1 MSLIIKRFEI
11 LDKTRETYI
20 LTPNKEWDNLTKPS
34 SIMILRPSADEA
46 SVSELITAGLCEL
59 GEKYNILFIFPNP
72 CEYGWSTKNSNDY
85 ENDIAFLELINKD
98 ISRGILNG
106 KWSVMNDVHY
116 VIGLD
121 SGVETALEFTALH
134 PETTA
139 AVALIGGT
147 KLPEISIND
156 SVAMPS
162 ILFNCSD
169 TIVSYY
175 KSINKSDIETPL
187 GTLGTM
193 YTNDINPYHKV
204 INVNDKKFNKLTDT
218 VMNKIWFDLFYT
230 VRRINTCEKG
240 NISGRINFENCHFEK
255 HLDNPSLGDNDGMTH
270 TWLEHVP
277 QCVLDNPSKP
287 VPLLI
292 FSHGAFDNPMK
303 AADMSKWHEIG
314 EKEGFITVYPLASN
328 GVNFNLNLDKSL
340 PSDEEYYLAL
350 IKYIKAKYTID
361 SSRVYLSGFS
371 NGAGMSQVMALLHPE
386 LIAAIAPIDSM
397 WPYTFPG
404 PFDQDTFSLENNL
417 RPITIGLELQKKHNY
432 RMPVWYVYGTREME
446 YPIYRGR
453 GQQYQYDAWKQYNNI
468 PVLETPEKPLDTE
481 CSIGV
486 ESDIVEVLYPCKQYP
501 DYKYSIHKFYSSDT
515 HNNYYNFALAH
526 GKAHDVHI
534 VDAELAWQFI
544 SIFSRN
550 PDGSLK
556 QHSKIG
562 NNVKTFY
569 NHL

>member
-1 MSLIIKRFEI
+1 MSLILKQFEI
-11 LDKTRETYI
+11 QGKKRDAYI

-34 SIMILRPSADEA
+34 SIMILRPLADEA
-46 SVSELITAGLCEL
+46 SVCQLITAGLYEL
-59 GEKYNILFIFPNP
+59 SEKYNILFVFPNP
-72 CEYGWSTKNSNDY
+72 IECGWSTNNSHENN
-85 ENDIAFLELINKD
+85 NDIAFLESINKD
-98 ISRGILNG
+98 ISCGIQNG
-106 KWSVMNDVHY
+106 KWSIMNDVHY
-116 VIGLD
+116 LIGLG
-121 SGVETALEFTALH
+121 SGAGMALEFTAVH

-147 KLPEISIND
+147 TLPETCSND

-162 ILFNCSD
+162 ILYNCSD

-175 KSINKSDIETPL
+175 KSINKSDLETPL
-187 GTLGTM
+187 GALSTVF
-193 YTNDINPYHKV
+193 TNDINPYHKV
-204 INVNDKKFNKLTDT
+204 INITDYRINRLTES
-218 VMNKIWFDLFYT
+218 VIREIWFDLFYT
-230 VRRINTCEKG
+230 VRRINTCGEG
-240 NISGRINFENCHFEK
+240 NISHRINFENCHFEK
-255 HLDNPSLGDNDGMTH
+255 YLDDRSLGDNGGMAH

-277 QCVLDNPSKP
+277 QCVLNNPSKP

-314 EKEGFITVYPLASN
+314 EKEGFITVYPLAGN
-328 GVNFNLNLDKSL
+328 GVNFNLNLDESL

-350 IKYIKAKYTID
+350 IKYIKAKYPID
-361 SSRVYLSGFS
+361 SPRIYLSGFS
-371 NGAGMSQVMALLHPE
+371 NGAGMSQVMAMLHPE

-397 WPYTFPG
+397 WPYTIPG
-404 PFDQDTFSLENNL
+404 PFEPEKFSLEKNL
-417 RPITIGLELQKKHNY
+417 RPISIGLELKKKHNY

-446 YPIYRGR
+446 YPIYRGL
-453 GQQYQYDAWKQYNNI
+453 GQQYSYDAWKQYNNI

-486 ESDIVEVLYPCKQYP
+486 ESDTVEVLYPCKQYP

-515 HNNYYNFALAH
+515 HDNYYNFALAH

-544 SIFSRN
+544 SRFSRN

-556 QHSKIG
+556 QHSQ
-562 NNVKTFY
+562 
-569 NHL
+569 

>member
-1 MSLIIKRFEI
+1 MIKLSLVLKQFEVQGKKR
-11 LDKTRETYI
+11 DAYI

-34 SIMILRPSADEA
+34 SIMILRSSPDEA
-46 SVSELITAGLCEL
+46 SVYDLITAGLCEL
-59 GEKYNILFIFPNP
+59 SEKYNILFVFPNP
-72 CEYGWSTKNSNDY
+72 SECD
-85 ENDIAFLELINKD
+85 NDIAFLEALNRE
-98 ISRGILNG
+98 ISCGIIDG

-116 VIGLD
+116 VIGLG
-121 SGVETALEFTALH
+121 SGVDLALEFTSIH

-139 AVALIGGT
+139 AVALIRGT
-147 KLPEISIND
+147 TLPEANSTG
-156 SVAMPS
+156 STAMPA
-162 ILFNCSD
+162 ILFNCAD

-175 KSINKSDIETPL
+175 KNINKSDLKTSL
-187 GTLGTM
+187 GALGTM
-193 YTNDINPYHKV
+193 YTNVLNPYHKV
-204 INVNDKKFNKLTDT
+204 INITDGNINKLTES
-218 VMNKIWFDLFYT
+218 MMREIWFDLFYT

-240 NISGRINFENCHFEK
+240 NISERICFENCHFEK
-255 HLDNPSLGDNDGMTH
+255 HLDDRFLGDNDGLAH

-277 QCVLDNPSKP
+277 QCVLDNPSNP
-287 VPLLI
+287 VPLVI

-328 GVNFNLNLDKSL
+328 GINFNLNLDESA
-340 PSDEEYYLAL
+340 PSDVEFYLAL
-350 IKYIKAKYTID
+350 IKYIKGKYPID

-371 NGAGMSQVMALLHPE
+371 NGAGMSQVMAMLHPE

-397 WPYTFPG
+397 WPYTIPG
-404 PFDQDTFSLENNL
+404 PFDQENFSLEKNL
-417 RPITIGLELQKKHNY
+417 RPISIGLELQKKHNY

-446 YPIYRGR
+446 YPIYKGL

-486 ESDIVEVLYPCKQYP
+486 ESQTVEVLYPCKQYP

-515 HNNYYNFALAH
+515 NENYYNFVLAH

-534 VDAELAWQFI
+534 IDAELAWKFI
-544 SIFSRN
+544 AGFSRN

-556 QHSKIG
+556 QRSQ
-562 NNVKTFY
+562 
-569 NHL
+569 